1 LQPFN
6 RETPNQDPAAPQGTS
21 GSVREPALGRRGRRD
36 LIFVVEDDPDIVGLV
51 RHHLEQAQFV
61 VRSFPSPVSVM
72 VEALKE
78 NPALFLL
85 DILLPGGDGF
95 ELCRQ
100 IRENSALS
108 RAPVIFLSAR
118 AADADR
124 VRGLEL
130 GGDDY
135 ITKPFSPRE
144 LVARVR
150 AVLRATRPG
159 LPVAVVEFGEVQ
171 IDPAA
176 MTLKIA
182 GRLVPTTVTEFH
194 LLHYLA
200 LHPGRVF
207 TRDQLLDAVWS
218 DTRYVTPRSVDVY
231 VRRIREKIE
240 PDQQKPRYLKTAHGV
255 GYRFEIPK

>member
-1 LQPFN
+1 MQPFN
-6 RETPNQDPAAPQGTS
+6 RDANQDPAAPQRTS
-21 GSVREPALGRRGRRD
+21 GSLREPAPGRRGRRE
-36 LIFVVEDDPDIVGLV
+36 LVFVVEDDPDIVGLV
-51 RHHLEQAQFV
+51 RHHLEQAEFLV
-61 VRSFPSPVSVM
+61 HSFPSAVSVM
-72 VEALKE
+72 VEALQE
-78 NPALFLL
+78 NPVLFLL
-85 DILLPGGDGF
+85 DIFLPGGDGF
-95 ELCRQ
+95 DLCRQ

-108 RAPVIFLSAR
+108 RIPIIFLSAR

-150 AVLRATRPG
+150 AVLRGTRPG
-159 LPVAVVEFGEVQ
+159 LPMTVVQFGDVQ

-176 MTLKIA
+176 MTLRIA
-182 GRLVPTTVTEFH
+182 GHLVPSTVTEFH
-194 LLHYLA
+194 LLHFLA

-218 DTRYVTPRSVDVY
+218 ETRYVTPRSVDVY

-240 PDQQKPRYLKTAHGV
+240 PDPQNPRYLKTAHGV

>member
-1 LQPFN
+1 MQSFN
-6 RETPNQDPAAPQGTS
+6 RELPNQDSGRREPQGL
-21 GSVREPALGRRGRRD
+21 VREPAPGRRSRRE
-36 LIFVVEDDPDIVGLV
+36 LVFVVEDDSDIVRLL
-51 RHHLEQAQFV
+51 RYHLEQAEFL
-61 VRSFPSPVSVM
+61 VRAFASAVSVIG
-72 VEALKE
+72 EAQRE

-85 DILLPGGDGF
+85 DIMLPGGDGF

-100 IRENSALS
+100 IRDNIMLS
-108 RAPVIFLSAR
+108 RTPIIFLSAK
-118 AADADR
+118 AADVDR
-124 VRGLEL
+124 IRGLEM

-135 ITKPFSPRE
+135 IVKPFSPRE

-150 AVLRATRPG
+150 AVLRGTRPM
-159 LPVAVVEFGEVQ
+159 LPTAAVEFGDLQ

-176 MTLKIA
+176 MTLRIA
-182 GRLVPTTVTEFH
+182 GHVVPMTVTEFH
-194 LLHYLA
+194 LLHFLA

-240 PDQQKPRYLKTAHGV
+240 PDAQNPRYLKTAHGV
-255 GYRFEIPK
+255 GYRFELPE